1 MESAEGVCVPAT
13 PLLTTWP
20 RASRAR
26 KGGQPLCSHRDP
38 RNHAENPVGHLA
50 QAAARVRVPGKEP
63 ASASL
68 QTSLL
73 MSASRGKRV
82 LPEVTGRLSGLPSE
96 RS

>member
-13 PLLTTWP
+13 PLLTMWP
-20 RASRAR
+20 RASQAR
-26 KGGQPLCSHRDP
+26 KGGQPLCSHHDP
-38 RNHAENPVGHLA
+38 RNRAENPMGHLA
-50 QAAARVRVPGKEP
+50 RAAAQAQVPGEEP

-82 LPEVTGRLSGLPSE
+82 PLHLLPEVT
-96 RS
+96 